1 MNKTISLV
9 AKCVIVVIM
18 TRAAFGKF
26 TANPI
31 LVELFDSIDME
42 PKGRIAVGVIEIIV
56 WLVIVFGWP
65 FVRMWAIVCGLL
77 MIGALY
83 YHAMF
88 LGVNGWFW
96 LALLALA
103 SCIVLVVSAWK
114 ENCNLNAE

>member
-9 AKCVIVVIM
+9 AKCIIVVIM

-56 WLVIVFGWP
+56 
-65 FVRMWAIVCGLL
+65 
-77 MIGALY
+77 
-83 YHAMF
+83 
-88 LGVNGWFW
+88 
-96 LALLALA
+96 
-103 SCIVLVVSAWK
+103 
-114 ENCNLNAE
+114 